1 MVKGGGGSPIGAAAY
16 GGGGGD
22 PIGGGG
28 GRGGGRWPVRAAARG
43 VRQPLGLVE
52 ATKKVRL

>member
-22 PIGGGG
+22 PIGGG

>member
-22 PIGGGG
+22 PIGGAEEVGG
-28 GRGGGRWPVRAAARG
+28 GL
-43 VRQPLGLVE
+43 LGQRPE
-52 ATKKVRL
+52 GYDSP